1 MDGTMLA
8 VLLFNTVVAGMI
20 YLGFMIDR
28 VRLGRVEAA
37 LEEERA
43 QAVTQPAPVGKEVVR
58 V

>member
-1 MDGTMLA
+1 MDSTMLA
-8 VLLFNTVVAGMI
+8 VLLFNTAVAGLI

-37 LEEERA
+37 LEEERSLA
-43 QAVTQPAPVGKEVVR
+43 ATHHASVSKEVVR